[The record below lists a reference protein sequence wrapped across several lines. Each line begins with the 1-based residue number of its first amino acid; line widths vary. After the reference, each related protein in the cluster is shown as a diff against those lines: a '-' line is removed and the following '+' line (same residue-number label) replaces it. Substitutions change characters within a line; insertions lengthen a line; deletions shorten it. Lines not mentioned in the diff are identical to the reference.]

1 METVNIKINNIPL
14 QVEKGMKILEAAKK
28 INIDIP
34 HLCYH
39 PDQTIKAHCRICTV
53 EVTGSRRLLAAC
65 STEVWEGMEIF
76 TNTKLVRDTQ
86 VGILQLILANH
97 EQNCLTCPRN
107 QNCDLQKLCSRFN
120 ILQSN
125 LPDVSKKT
133 PLHQSNPSIVR
144 DPAKC
149 IKCGRCVKACNDI
162 QGICALTY
170 AGRSENY
177 EITTAYNSPMEE
189 TDCILC
195 GQCSAV
201 CPVGAIVEKDDTQR
215 VWEALQDPTKHVI
228 VQVAPA
234 VRVALGDNFNLAN
247 GSVVTGKMTTALKRL
262 GFDKVFDTVF
272 AADVT
277 IMEEG
282 YELLQRIQKN
292 GTLPMITSCSPG
304 WVNYMEKHYGDQ
316 VDHLSTAKSPQ
327 QIFGALAKSYYA
339 DKAGIDKK
347 DIISVSVMPCVAKK
361 FEAARPEMGQDGVA
375 DVDIVITTRELGKM
389 IKYAGLDFNS
399 LEESQFDSPLGEGTG
414 AGVIFGTT
422 GGVMEAA
429 LRTVYEVV
437 TKNNLEHI
445 EFTEV
450 RGWQGIKEATID
462 LAGKPINIAI
472 VHGLANAQKIMEEI
486 KAGKSKYQFIE
497 IMACPG
503 GCIGG
508 GGQPLG
514 TTLAMK
520 NLRMDALYEIDDTK
534 PIRKSHEN
542 AEVKKLYAEF
552 LGEPLSDKA
561 HHLLH
566 THYHKHE
573 KNYNFSNL

>member
-1 METVNIKINNIPL
+1 MSKINIKIDGIDL
-14 QVEKGMKILEAAKK
+14 QVDEGTRIIDAAKIL
-28 INIDIP
+28 NIDIP

-39 PDQTIKAHCRICTV
+39 PDQRIKALCRICSV
-53 EVTGSRRLLAAC
+53 EVAGSKKMSAAC
-65 STEVWEGMEIF
+65 STYVWDGMEIN
-76 TNTKLVRDTQ
+76 TNTKRVHDAQ
-86 VGILQLILANH
+86 KGILEMIMANH
-97 EQNCLTCPRN
+97 DQNCLICPRN
-107 QNCDLQKLCSRFN
+107 GNCELQTLCQRFG
-120 ILQSN
+120 LKEQT
-125 LPDVSKKT
+125 LVKT
-133 PLHQSNPSIVR
+133 IDDCYKDDNPCIER
-144 DPAKC
+144 NAAKC
-149 IKCGRCVKACNDI
+149 VKCGRCDKICRDV
-162 QGICALTY
+162 QGVAALTW
-170 AGRSENY
+170 ASRSEKFAF
-177 EITTAYNSPMEE
+177 TTAYNKPLLES
-189 TDCILC
+189 DCVLC
-195 GQCSAV
+195 GQCTTV

-282 YELLQRIQKN
+282 YELLQRIQQN